1 MEMKELLESL
11 VNGDKTID
19 EVVEALEKDQKNM
32 VPRSRLND
40 KNNEIKD
47 LKQQLDDRDTQ
58 LKDLSTK
65 ATGNEELQKQ
75 IQDLQAANDQ
85 AKQEYEAK
93 LSQQTYDFTLDR
105 ALMSA
110 KARNPKAVKA
120 LLDMESIKL
129 DGESLLGLNEQL
141 DALKES
147 DSYLFASEEQQQG
160 GSGGYNP
167 GSDQKTNPPPG
178 SGEKGYN
185 DAREQVRALLK
196 RK

>member
-1 MEMKELLESL
+1 MKELLESL

-58 LKDLSTK
+58 LKDLSAK

-93 LSQQTYDFTLDR
+93 LSQQTYEFALDR
-105 ALMSA
+105 ALMGA

-129 DGESLLGLNEQL
+129 DGEALLGLNEQL
-141 DALKES
+141 EVLKES
-147 DSYLFASEEQQQG
+147 DSYLFASEEQQQQG

-167 GSDQKTNPPPG
+167 GSSQKTNPPPG
-178 SGEKGYN
+178 NGEKGYN

-196 RK
+196 R

>member
-1 MEMKELLESL
+1 MKELLEKLSKGEAT
-11 VNGDKTID
+11 VE
-19 EVVEALEKDQKNM
+19 EVVEAIEKENKNM
-32 VPRSRLND
+32 VPRSRLNE
-40 KNNEIKD
+40 KTQTIKD
-47 LKQQLDDRDTQ
+47 LEKQVSDRDAQ
-58 LKDLSTK
+58 LEDLKTK
-65 ATGNEELQKQ
+65 AVGHDDLQKQ
-75 IQDLQAANDQ
+75 IQDLQLANDNT
-85 AKQEYEAK
+85 KKEYESK
-93 LSQQTYDFTLDR
+93 LQEQSYNFALDR
-105 ALMSA
+105 ALMGA

-120 LLDMESIKL
+120 LLDMEAIKL
-129 DGESLLGLNEQL
+129 DGESLLGLNDQL

-147 DSYLFASEEQQQG
+147 DSYLFASEEQQQQG